1 MDAAIP
7 LGRRLEGGAV
17 SLSILASADVLAE
30 SGTQTN
36 RLKKRCLAERLGRLQ
51 PRHESVGPVSVQ
63 IT

>member
-36 RLKKRCLAERLGRLQ
+36 RLKK
-51 PRHESVGPVSVQ
+51 
-63 IT
+63 